1 MRFWAEAA
9 SVRTI
14 TILVVEKT
22 RSKQANSTVLL
33 RIFSF
38 LQYPSNGLKD
48 ILAARAQAR
57 IKPNATGHPE
67 IAAIVEGLEA

>member
-33 RIFSF
+33 RIISF
-38 LQYPSNGLKD
+38 LFLFPSVSFKRTERYTGRKGSGTY
-48 ILAARAQAR
+48 QAER
-57 IKPNATGHPE
+57 DGTS
-67 IAAIVEGLEA
+67 